1 MSDRHPC
8 PMDGQSERWD
18 ELYRG
23 KGRQWRGVTD
33 LKDLPFAPGSRILE
47 VGCGNGK
54 TAEALC
60 QSGYSVTAVDFSSEA
75 VEACRSQLGDRAEV
89 RVGSL
94 LDLPFDDRSF
104 DGAVLFHVME
114 HILPE
119 DLPRASSE
127 LSRVLVPGSFAV
139 AKSFSVGDLR
149 SAKGE
154 RIAPDTVVRG
164 NGIRYR
170 YYTEETFGSMFPDAE
185 TVSVRTVSEATRFG
199 AERSR
204 VEAVFRF

>member
-1 MSDRHPC
+1 MSDPVSVS
-8 PMDGQSERWD
+8 MDGQSERWD

-33 LKDLPFAPGSRILE
+33 LGDLPFQPGSRILE

-60 QSGYSVTAVDFSSEA
+60 RSGYEVTAVDFSSEA
-75 VEACRSQLGDRAEV
+75 VAACRTQLGDRAEV
-89 RVGSL
+89 VEGSL
-94 LDLPFDDRSF
+94 LALPFPDGSF

-139 AKSFSVGDLR
+139 ARSFSAGDLR

-154 RIAPDTVVRG
+154 RISEDTVVRG

-170 YYTEETFGSMFPDAE
+170 YYTEETFGGMFPDAE
-185 TVSVRTVSEATRFG
+185 TVGVRTVREPTRFG
-199 AERSR
+199 AERVR

>member
-1 MSDRHPC
+1 
-8 PMDGQSERWD
+8 MDGQSERWN

-33 LKDLPFAPGSRILE
+33 LKDLPFPPGSRILE

-60 QSGYSVTAVDFSSEA
+60 LKGYMVTAVDFSSEA
-75 VEACRSQLGDRAEV
+75 VAACRKQLGNRAECV
-89 RVGSL
+89 EGSL
-94 LDLPFDDRSF
+94 LALPFPDGSF

-127 LSRVLVPGSFAV
+127 LKRVLTPGSLAL
-139 AKSFSVGDLR
+139 ARSFSTSDLR

-154 RIAPDTVVRG
+154 RIAEDTVVRG

-170 YYTEETFGSMFPDAE
+170 GMKNGLNLGPI
-185 TVSVRTVSEATRFG
+185 VSLYFAK
-199 AERSR
+199 
-204 VEAVFRF
+204 

>member
-1 MSDRHPC
+1 
-8 PMDGQSERWD
+8 MDGQSERWD

-33 LKDLPFAPGSRILE
+33 LGDLPFPPGSRVLE

-60 QSGYSVTAVDFSSEA
+60 QSGYSVTAVDFSGEA
-75 VEACRSQLGDRAEV
+75 VEACRTQLGHRAEV
-89 RVGSL
+89 VQGSL
-94 LDLPFDDRSF
+94 LALPFPDGSF

-119 DLPRASSE
+119 DLGTASSE
-127 LSRVLVPGSFAV
+127 LARVLVPGSYAV
-139 AKSFSVGDLR
+139 ARSFSTGDLR

-154 RIAPDTVVRG
+154 RISDDTVVRG

-185 TVSVRTVSEATRFG
+185 TVSVRTISETTRFG
-199 AERSR
+199 AVRSR